1 MDALPGYDSWRL
13 DNPYDNEPDDP
24 EPAYA
29 IGGDILDRELVGD
42 RWLYLVVDADSGVR
56 AWLGEGEVADG

>member
-13 DNPYDNEPDDP
+13 DNPYNNEPDDP

-29 IGGDILDRELVGD
+29 IGGDILDRELRDGG
-42 RWLYLVVDADSGVR
+42 WLYLVVDENGGEPV
-56 AWLGEGEVADG
+56 WVGEGEVDDG